1 MSSQHDVEIRPPK
14 PIAVHDPS
22 RAHCGRI
29 HDFLLNSG
37 KDSYEVDREVG
48 GQIVRECTVFQQ
60 SARAARLFLVRAVH
74 HLAAECGIGQF
85 VELGSGYPC
94 PPNLHEVAR
103 SKVPTTRTLYLDSD
117 AVIAAHG
124 RAFLEDEHNV
134 FVHADL
140 TDTSTVVKEVIK
152 NMNLAEPV
160 AICLGFVAE
169 FIGDPRAVVKAVSAV
184 LPAGSYVILSH
195 ITNDVD
201 AEVVMRAAEI
211 YRDYGI
217 GFWPRQRD
225 EIEEILSGCELIEPG
240 LVASNKWRPDPE
252 IDAVH
257 AALLGWDPAS
267 TGEICLAAV
276 GRVR

>member
-1 MSSQHDVEIRPPK
+1 MSSPQDVQPRRPEPMD
-14 PIAVHDPS
+14 IHDPS
-22 RAHCGRI
+22 RAHCGRV
-29 HDFLLNSG
+29 HDFLLNGG

-48 GQIVRECTVFQQ
+48 DQIVRECTVFQQ

-124 RAFLEDEHNV
+124 RALLADEHNV

-140 TDTSTVVKEVIK
+140 TDTSTVVQEFAK
-152 NMNLAEPV
+152 NMNLTAPV

-169 FIGDPRAVVKAVSAV
+169 FIADPRTVVAAVSAV

-195 ITNDVD
+195 VTSDVD
-201 AEVVMRAAEI
+201 AKEVTRAAEI
-211 YRDYGI
+211 YRDHGI
-217 GFWPRQRD
+217 EFWPRPRN
-225 EIEEILSGCELIEPG
+225 EIGEILSGCELIEPG

-252 IDAVH
+252 VDSAH
-257 AALLGWDPAS
+257 AARLGWDPAS
-267 TGEICLAAV
+267 IGEICLAAV